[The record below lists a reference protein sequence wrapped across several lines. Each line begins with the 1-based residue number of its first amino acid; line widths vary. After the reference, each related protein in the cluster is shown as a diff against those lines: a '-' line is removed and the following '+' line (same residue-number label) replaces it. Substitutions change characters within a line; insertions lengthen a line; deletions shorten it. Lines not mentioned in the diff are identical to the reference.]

1 MQKEKRDVLIVVIAS
16 LLFVGI
22 LICVGYFVMG
32 CVNHNKDRNYK
43 KEHWFESDTTII
55 TIKNDRTE
63 EGEQEIRLKDYANYG
78 RDDIIV
84 IEFHKI
90 GDWSISDQDIDVG
103 IVNDGVV
110 IRESSVAPWVNDKDL
125 IRTQLRGP
133 KRFNFSEVYDVIVYK
148 LYKQVDDDSLDY
160 VKTIEVV
167 FYGYVWGNP

>member
-1 MQKEKRDVLIVVIAS
+1 MQTEKRNVLIVVIAAIVIIGIAIG
-16 LLFVGI
+16 LFF
-22 LICVGYFVMG
+22 LISFV
-32 CVNHNKDRNYK
+32 KDRNYK

-55 TIKNDRTE
+55 TIKHDRTE
-63 EGEQEIRLKDYANYG
+63 EGKQEIRLKDYANYG
-78 RDDIIV
+78 RDNRIV

-90 GDWSISDQDIDVG
+90 GDWSISYQDIDVG

-125 IRTQLRGP
+125 IRTQSYGP
-133 KRFNFSEVYDVIVYK
+133 KRFNFSEVYDVIEYK
-148 LYKQVDDDSLDY
+148 LYKNKDDDSLDY

>member
-1 MQKEKRDVLIVVIAS
+1 MQKEKRNVLIVVIAAIVIIGIAIG
-16 LLFVGI
+16 LFF
-22 LICVGYFVMG
+22 LISSV
-32 CVNHNKDRNYK
+32 KDRNYK

-55 TIKNDRTE
+55 TIKHDRTE

-78 RDDIIV
+78 RDNRIV

-90 GDWSISDQDIDVG
+90 GDWSISYQDIDVG

-125 IRTQLRGP
+125 IRTQSYGP
-133 KRFNFSEVYDVIVYK
+133 KRFNFSEVYDVIEYK
-148 LYKQVDDDSLDY
+148 LYKNKDGDSLDY

>member
-1 MQKEKRDVLIVVIAS
+1 MQKEKRNVLIVVIATIVIIGIAIG
-16 LLFVGI
+16 LFF
-22 LICVGYFVMG
+22 LISSV
-32 CVNHNKDRNYK
+32 KDRNYK

-55 TIKNDRTE
+55 TIKHDRTE
-63 EGEQEIRLKDYANYG
+63 EGKQEIRLKDYANYG
-78 RDDIIV
+78 RDNRIV

-90 GDWSISDQDIDVG
+90 GDWSISYQDIDVG

-125 IRTQLRGP
+125 IRTQSYGP

-148 LYKQVDDDSLDY
+148 LYKNKDDDSLDY